1 MTASAPRDISAD
13 DFARDPHAAKYR
25 DELGRHPGAY
35 RQLFALLNDRAN
47 EQRLVDAEMHGLPA
61 LCGVVRF
68 IETDPK
74 IVAVLAGGPSSFRTR
89 QTVGVAVKLKMA
101 KLGWHATGRKGAV
114 KGSAHFTK
122 AERYVAD
129 AAMPAT
135 AALPASP
142 ASRALAA
149 LDAVSA
155 IGDIDEREQT
165 GRELFE
171 ALAATRRS
179 EGRPF

>member
-1 MTASAPRDISAD
+1 MVAPAPRDISAD

-25 DELGRHPGAY
+25 GELGRHPEAY
-35 RQLFALLNDRAN
+35 RRLFALLNDRAN

-74 IVAVLAGGPSSFRTR
+74 IRMVLAVGPSSFRTR

-101 KLGWHATGRKGAV
+101 KLGWRATGRKGAV

-135 AALPASP
+135 ASLPASP
-142 ASRALAA
+142 SSRALAA

-155 IGDIDEREQT
+155 IGDVDEREQT
-165 GRELFE
+165 SRKLFK

>member
-1 MTASAPRDISAD
+1 MSAPRDISAD
-13 DFARDPHAAKYR
+13 DFARDPHAAKYQG
-25 DELGRHPGAY
+25 ELGRHPEAY
-35 RQLFALLNDRAN
+35 QQLFALLNERAN
-47 EQRLVDAEMHGLPA
+47 EQRLLDAEMHGLPA

-68 IETDPK
+68 IETNPK
-74 IVAVLAGGPSSFRTR
+74 IMAVLAGGSSSFRTR
-89 QTVGVAVKLKMA
+89 QTVGVAVKLKMG
-101 KLGWHATGRKGAV
+101 KLGWRATGRKGAV

-129 AAMPAT
+129 DVVPAT
-135 AALPASP
+135 AVLAGTPASQ
-142 ASRALAA
+142 ALAA

-155 IGDIDEREQT
+155 IGDIDERERT
-165 GRELFE
+165 GRELLE